1 MSYQAE
7 VGRLLIALAAIVAG
21 FLVAPGFEPCGPRLL
36 SLAIGPGIAVLVF
49 SSAAARIMRF
59 DAFGAIVFIILAAV
73 FVYFA
78 GPAMHQCR
86 PGF

>member
-7 VGRLLIALAAIVAG
+7 VGRLLIALAALVAG
-21 FLVAPGFEPCGPRLL
+21 FLVASGFEPCGPRLL
-36 SLAIGPGIAVLVF
+36 SLAIGPAIAVPAAGGV
-49 SSAAARIMRF
+49 AARIMRF